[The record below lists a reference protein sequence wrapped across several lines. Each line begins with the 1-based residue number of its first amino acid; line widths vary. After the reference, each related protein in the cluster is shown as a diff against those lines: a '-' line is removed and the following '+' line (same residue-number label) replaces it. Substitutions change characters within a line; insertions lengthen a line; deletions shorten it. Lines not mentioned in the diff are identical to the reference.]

1 MRDGVSGGK
10 TVSMLNRALEM
21 GERRMAEVSQ
31 EDFEKYEQC
40 RESGATNMFSV
51 SNVED
56 LTGLSRDKIR
66 YIMENYADLKE
77 EYCNV

>member
-1 MRDGVSGGK
+1 MEQDG
-10 TVSMLNRALEM
+10 
-21 GERRMAEVSQ
+21 VSQ
-31 EDFEKYEQC
+31 EDFEVFERVRK
-40 RESGATNMFSV
+40 SGVTNMFSV